1 MHLKNA
7 AGRPHRPKDRKIPYW
22 HDHFLVPGKIVLTL
36 PLGHYTFEIERGP
49 QYTVRT
55 GHFTINRFADDA
67 KEVEMRRHVDMSA
80 EGWYSGDLDVR
91 RPIREIPL
99 IAEAEDLNVI
109 QVVTWPSKG
118 GPLDSTGAAEQ
129 LLVPLNHDRYY
140 HVMAGS
146 HRWPGGSLLFFN
158 LNRPLDVSDEGPEYP
173 SPVEYVKQARE
184 HPWAWV
190 DLSTPSSW
198 DLPMLVAHGH
208 IDSIQIAN
216 RYLRAEKVAAVE
228 IDAKPRDKL
237 LYPEPWGQ
245 VQWSQAIYFH
255 LLNCGLRIPPS
266 AGSGS
271 GDSPNPAGY
280 NRVYVHVDGEL
291 SYEKWW
297 KNFKAGRVTIT
308 NGPLLRPNVEGQLP
322 GHVFRGQ
329 PGQLLEF
336 EIGLT
341 LSIRDPISYL
351 EIIKNGEVEHSIRFA
366 KYAESGRLPMLQ
378 FDQSGWFLIR
388 AVTDLSKTYR
398 FAMAAPYYVE
408 FDYEP
413 RISRASAQFFLD
425 WVYQRAR
432 QMRIDDPSKH
442 REVLD
447 QHREARDFWRELGNR
462 ANAE

>member
-1 MHLKNA
+1 M
-7 AGRPHRPKDRKIPYW
+7 
-22 HDHFLVPGKIVLTL
+22 
-36 PLGHYTFEIERGP
+36 
-49 QYTVRT
+49 
-55 GHFTINRFADDA
+55 
-67 KEVEMRRHVDMSA
+67 
-80 EGWYSGDLDVR
+80 SGD
-91 RPIREIPL
+91 
-99 IAEAEDLNVI
+99 
-109 QVVTWPSKG
+109 
-118 GPLDSTGAAEQ
+118 
-129 LLVPLNHDRYY
+129 
-140 HVMAGS
+140 
-146 HRWPGGSLLFFN
+146 HRWAGGTLLFFN
-158 LNRPLDVSDEGPEYP
+158 LNRPLDVAGDGLEYP
-173 SPVEYVKQARE
+173 PPLEYIKRARE
-184 HPWAWV
+184 HPWCWV

-198 DLPMLVAHGH
+198 DLPMLVAHGQ

-216 RYLRAEKVAAVE
+216 CDLGCEKTAVRE
-228 IDAKPRDKL
+228 TGAKPRDKL
-237 LYPEPWGQ
+237 LYPDPWGSA
-245 VQWSQAIYFH
+245 QWSQAVYFH

-271 GDSPNPAGY
+271 GESPNPAGY
-280 NRVYVHVDGEL
+280 NRVYVHVDGEF

-297 KNFKAGRVTIT
+297 KNFKTGRVTVT
-308 NGPLLRPNVEGQLP
+308 NGPLLRPTVDGQLP